1 MPRVVPAHLRHIYVV
16 AKKKLKD
23 GLKLGIAWSAALA
36 ASQIDMKSP
45 GVSIRMNE
53 LAECE
58 NNTRE

>member
-1 MPRVVPAHLRHIYVV
+1 VV